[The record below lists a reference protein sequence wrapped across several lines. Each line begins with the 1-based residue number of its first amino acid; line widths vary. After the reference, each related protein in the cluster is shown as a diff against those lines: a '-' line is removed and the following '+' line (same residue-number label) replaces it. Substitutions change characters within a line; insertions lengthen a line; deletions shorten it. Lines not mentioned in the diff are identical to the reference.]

1 MKIVRSLALGAMSLF
16 FAFGLMLAPV
26 AYGAATEPVED
37 LTGAGAVVNGA
48 EAFTGVGSL
57 PGKFKTDPREIAKKI
72 INFVSG
78 FLGII
83 AVVLVL
89 VAGFMWMT
97 SGGEDKK
104 AEEAKKLL
112 FNAVIGLIL
121 ILATWSIAYF
131 VVDQLGKLIR
141 GA

>member
-1 MKIVRSLALGAMSLF
+1 MKIVRSLAVGIFGMF
-16 FAFGLMLAPV
+16 FAFGLVLAPM
-26 AYGAATEPVED
+26 AYGATEPTED
-37 LTGAGAVVNGA
+37 TGTGAVVNGA

-57 PGKFKTDPREIAKKI
+57 PKGFKTDPRELAKKV

-89 VAGFMWMT
+89 IAGFQWMT
-97 SGGEDKK
+97 AGGEDKK
-104 AEEAKKLL
+104 VEEAKKLL

-141 GA
+141 GG

>member
-1 MKIVRSLALGAMSLF
+1 MKIVQSLMVGLAGAF
-16 FAFGLMLAPV
+16 FAFGLMLVPAT
-26 AYGAATEPVED
+26 YGATEPGVD
-37 LTGAGAVVNGA
+37 TDAGAVVNGA
-48 EAFTGVGSL
+48 EAFTGVGNL
-57 PGKFKTDPREIAKKI
+57 PRGFKSDPRELAKKI

-89 VAGFMWMT
+89 IAGFMWMT

-104 AEEAKKLL
+104 AQEAQKLL
-112 FNAVIGLIL
+112 FNAVIGLVL

-131 VVDQLGKLIR
+131 VVDKLGVLIR
-141 GA
+141 GQ